1 MDCLSVWTIV
11 CPAFRGKVLLNKTKS
26 ATYNPIVLTSLLVLL
41 LTALPSRATPIKPT
55 AEQLLQQQQQ
65 PVMPYIPAQAGWNG
79 PATQSQ
85 ADLEGFNTEE
95 ILRNAELA
103 RQHRAILMQVAI
115 PDPRV
120 LLAFALIILLLRKLR
135 ALREAGSI
143 PAPQP
148 AKA

>member
-1 MDCLSVWTIV
+1 
-11 CPAFRGKVLLNKTKS
+11 LLNKTKPV
-26 ATYNPIVLTSLLVLL
+26 ACNPIVFTPLFVLL
-41 LTALPSRATPIKPT
+41 LTAWPSQATPIKPT

-65 PVMPYIPAQAGWNG
+65 PVMPYIPAQAGWNE

-85 ADLEGFNTEE
+85 ADAADLEGFNTEE

-103 RQHRAILMQVAI
+103 RQRRAILMQVAI

-135 ALREAGSI
+135 ALRGAGSV

-148 AKA
+148 ANA